1 MKTYVNLVNGVLVN
15 ATVGNCIEV
24 SVDYDKGNYYN
35 SCRGI
40 KLYIHNVTLKDGGY
54 FRSVSFMMFSDGM
67 KKFVIERLERKN
79 AKRIAAAEKFVEDN
93 LLEIVKMY
101 VTNNND
107 GILDLISNYK

>member
-1 MKTYVNLVNGVLVN
+1 MKKYVNLVDGALVN
-15 ATVGNCIEV
+15 VTEGKCIEV

-40 KLYIHNVTLKDGGY
+40 KLYIHEVTLKNSGM
-54 FRSVSFMMFSDGM
+54 FRSVSFMVFSDNM
-67 KKFVIERLERKN
+67 KKFVIERLERKS

-101 VTNNND
+101 VEYNND
-107 GILDLISNYK
+107 GILNLISTRK